1 MSGVVE
7 SKGAGPRRGGR
18 SALEHLSAGGG
29 RECSAGGKHVVICA
43 LGIIPRG
50 AICVLARFIRK
61 VQADGTPSPD
71 YLAPP

>member
-7 SKGAGPRRGGR
+7 SKGAALARGGR
-18 SALEHLSAGGG
+18 SALEHLSAGRG
-29 RECSAGGKHVVICA
+29 RECRADAKHVVIYA

-50 AICVLARFIRK
+50 AIRVLARFIRK